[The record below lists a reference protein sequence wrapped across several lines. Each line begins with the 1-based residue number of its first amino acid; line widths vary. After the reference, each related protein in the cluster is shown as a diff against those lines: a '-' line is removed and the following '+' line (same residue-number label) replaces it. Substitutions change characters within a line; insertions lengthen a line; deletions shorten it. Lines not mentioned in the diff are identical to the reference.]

1 MQNDFDCEE
10 QSAVE
15 TVPKLAKAQLLRDL
29 IMNIKRGSSTVVTTS
44 FSYWP
49 HDVFLSF
56 RGEDVCKNFMD
67 HLHAALNQNG
77 INVFRDD
84 KKLERG
90 KDWCG

>member
-1 MQNDFDCEE
+1 
-10 QSAVE
+10 
-15 TVPKLAKAQLLRDL
+15 
-29 IMNIKRGSSTVVTTS
+29 MNIKRGSSTVTAS

-56 RGEDVCKNFMD
+56 TGEYVCKNFMD

-77 INVFRDD
+77 INVFGDD

-90 KDWCG
+90 KNWYG